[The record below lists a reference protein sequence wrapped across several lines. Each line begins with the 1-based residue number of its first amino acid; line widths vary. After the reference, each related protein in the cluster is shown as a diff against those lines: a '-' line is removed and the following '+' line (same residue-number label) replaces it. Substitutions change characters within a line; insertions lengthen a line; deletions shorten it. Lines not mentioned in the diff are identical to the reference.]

1 MKINAIMSDYLDP
14 NNEELLKD
22 FFIEAEMQVDALEQN
37 ILVLENDPSDHD
49 AIDEI
54 FRAAHTLKGAAA
66 TVQMTKMSEFTH
78 LVEDVLDA
86 IRSDEVHAGEQVV
99 DILLNSIDVIKG
111 MLSAQKEG
119 SSYDEDISDLQ
130 SKLRSLLQSG
140 TVAPQPG
147 GKRAA
152 AQTTAAV
159 SAEQS
164 APAAQTPAAV
174 SGTSTLSE
182 YDLLELK
189 AAAEAGETVYQV
201 MIEFNEDH
209 PMNSIGGIQVFA
221 AMKDIGTVLKTV
233 PDFEQLYEDQFFPV
247 VYYYVSS
254 DSPVDAIERK
264 VHIPEVVLETQ
275 VTPVDQM
282 AAGAAE
288 QQPEAAREAPVQAAS
303 RDYATKESPAAA
315 PA

>member
-86 IRSDEVHAGEQVV
+86 IRSNEVHASEQVV

-119 SSYDEDISDLQ
+119 SSYEEDISDLQ
-130 SKLRSLLQSG
+130 AKLRSLLQGG
-140 TVAPQPG
+140 TVAAQQG
-147 GKRAA
+147 GKHSSAQAVAA
-152 AQTTAAV
+152 
-159 SAEQS
+159 SAEKS
-164 APAAQTPAAV
+164 ASAATTSQA
-174 SGTSTLSE
+174 GTGSDSLSE

-189 AAAEAGETVYQV
+189 SAAEPGQT
-201 MIEFNEDH
+201 
-209 PMNSIGGIQVFA
+209 
-221 AMKDIGTVLKTV
+221 
-233 PDFEQLYEDQFFPV
+233 
-247 VYYYVSS
+247 
-254 DSPVDAIERK
+254 
-264 VHIPEVVLETQ
+264 
-275 VTPVDQM
+275 
-282 AAGAAE
+282 
-288 QQPEAAREAPVQAAS
+288 
-303 RDYATKESPAAA
+303 
-315 PA
+315 

>member
-37 ILVLENDPSDHD
+37 ILVLDNDPSDHD

-86 IRSDEVHAGEQVV
+86 IRSNEVHASEQVV

-119 SSYDEDISDLQ
+119 SSYEEDISDLQ

-140 TVAPQPG
+140 TVAPQA
-147 GKRAA
+147 GKTSSTGHTAA
-152 AQTTAAV
+152 A
-159 SAEQS
+159 SAEQPS
-164 APAAQTPAAV
+164 PTAQAPAAGAGV
-174 SGTSTLSE
+174 S
-182 YDLLELK
+182 
-189 AAAEAGETVYQV
+189 
-201 MIEFNEDH
+201 
-209 PMNSIGGIQVFA
+209 
-221 AMKDIGTVLKTV
+221 
-233 PDFEQLYEDQFFPV
+233 
-247 VYYYVSS
+247 
-254 DSPVDAIERK
+254 
-264 VHIPEVVLETQ
+264 
-275 VTPVDQM
+275 
-282 AAGAAE
+282 
-288 QQPEAAREAPVQAAS
+288 
-303 RDYATKESPAAA
+303 
-315 PA
+315 